1 MTLSVGAFD
10 LESPIASGGMGQVW
24 KGMHRASGTPVAI
37 KVLTGQVTQ
46 QPRFREAFRNEA
58 RSMSGL
64 DHPGIVQIFDYGEIP
79 AGSPAEGHFGK
90 GSPFLVMEYVD
101 SALSQGLRISA
112 WPVLK
117 EVLLALLDAL
127 AHAHARGV
135 IHRDLKPSNILVDRH
150 YMLKISDF
158 GIAFALEADGVDV
171 EQMRAAGT
179 PEFMA
184 PEQCHGLWRDFGP
197 WTDLYALGCVA
208 FTLVTGA
215 PPFDGE
221 TPMET
226 MLAKL
231 EQELPPL
238 RARFSVPVGFEMWMR
253 RMLQRAP
260 GHRFQRAADAAWALR
275 GLSLDAETMRR
286 ISTGPIEM
294 PAVKGGDTLAWFTED
309 TAVGE
314 GLDEMG
320 SGAPA
325 TYSLEPNFEGT
336 STASMRATRS
346 PIPVD
351 WRSPRASVES
361 PALMDVGLGLFG
373 LRRTPMVGREEICDR
388 LWRHLRTVHTTCEP
402 RVVLLKGPA
411 GAGKSRIVEWLC
423 ERAHELGAGTH
434 LHARHAPDPGPAHG
448 LGAMLLRHLR
458 CTGLKRSEL
467 RDRLQSLLQAQGVEE
482 SDEWEAL
489 TQLITP
495 AALEDRGTGERHI
508 RFFSLIER
516 HLVLLRQLDRM
527 SRDRALVMWLDDV
540 QFGHESLEFVARVLE
555 RRDGAF
561 LIVMT
566 AREED
571 LSERPIEERLLQEV
585 MGQADTEL
593 FDIGP
598 LPAEDH
604 RVLVRRL
611 LALEPGLAHQVEART
626 AGNPHFAIELVQDWV
641 QRGLLEPGPRGFRL
655 APGASVDLPA
665 SLQEV
670 WSDRVTQFL
679 AGWTEPDAVCIEL
692 AAVLG
697 QEVDDG
703 EWHAL
708 CRLARVEMDPEFR
721 EALLRDRWIRPL
733 DDNDFEEGWT
743 FAHAMLREAMER
755 HAIET
760 GRFRAHHLL
769 CAAML
774 RAHGDS
780 GARLGRHLRAGGA
793 FYAAL
798 EPLRQAVTAH
808 LEVGDYQAAEAALI
822 EWLDTLD
829 ELDIPDVDRRWVEGH
844 LLIARIAVL
853 RGDLDEADEQAAAAE
868 DEAAT
873 YRWDDLMV
881 QALILRSGIALDQGR
896 FAEGSRLAED
906 AAKMLDEHAD
916 LTLHA
921 ECMWNLGRL
930 NGAMGEF
937 DIAREA
943 LGHAEAAYRAL
954 GEDIK
959 AAHCLLYQARIA
971 LGQLDPT
978 EAAALVEEARAELHA
993 AGSRTGVADAVHDL
1007 GELARMTGDL
1017 AGAEQCY
1024 REARELYERV
1034 GSANVIYAEINL
1046 AAVLIARGAFLEAG
1060 SLVEKVLEAALE
1072 QGRQVLV
1079 AAAHVL
1085 LLPISARNNDWHS
1098 WDDHVAGATELLT
1111 ELEVV
1116 DVDLAR
1122 HAQLAA
1128 ELAAQHG
1135 QQGRAIGAMKMAHQQ
1150 WKALQREDEV
1160 RETRRLLREMARIGG
1175 SLDTSWDD
1183 EGDGGSLDDSLG
1195 GSTDGVRGLP
1205 AVSGGTEPDGFGGS
1219 G

>member
-1 MTLSVGAFD
+1 MPPDHPRQAPSGSPVTLSVGAFE

-58 RSMSGL
+58 RAMSGL
-64 DHPGIVQIFDYGEIP
+64 DHPGIVRIYDYGEIP
-79 AGSPAEGHFGK
+79 AGSPAESHFGRS
-90 GSPFLVMEYVD
+90 SPFLVMEYVD

-135 IHRDLKPSNILVDRH
+135 IHRDLKPSNILVDRQ
-150 YMLKISDF
+150 YTLKISDF

-208 FTLVTGA
+208 FTLVTGS
-215 PPFDGE
+215 PPFDGD

-238 RARFSVPVGFEMWMR
+238 RARFSVPVGFEMWLR

-294 PAVKGGDTLAWFTED
+294 PAVRGGDTLAWFTDD
-309 TAVGE
+309 TSPSDGF
-314 GLDEMG
+314 GEMG

-351 WRSPRASVES
+351 WRRPRGVEVER
-361 PALMDVGLGLFG
+361 PILMDVGLGLFG
-373 LRRTPMVGREEICDR
+373 LRRTPLVGREEICDR

-467 RDRLQSLLQAQGVEE
+467 RDRLQSLLQSQGVDE

-495 AALEDRGTGERHI
+495 AALEERTGERQI

-527 SRDRALVMWLDDV
+527 SRDRALIMWLDDV

-555 RRDGAF
+555 RGDGAF

-571 LSERPIEERLLQEV
+571 LGDRPIEERLLQEV
-585 MGQADTEL
+585 MTQPETERL
-593 FDIGP
+593 DIGP
-598 LPAEDH
+598 LPPEQH
-604 RVLVRRL
+604 RILVRRL
-611 LALEPGLAHQVEART
+611 LALEPGLAHQVEGRT

-641 QRGLLEPGPRGFRL
+641 QRGLLEPGPRGFLL

-670 WSDRVTQFL
+670 WSDRVDQLL
-679 AGWTEPDAVCIEL
+679 AEWSEPNAISLEL
-692 AAVLG
+692 AAILG
-697 QEVDDG
+697 QEVDEG
-703 EWHAL
+703 EWSAL
-708 CRLARVEMDPEFR
+708 CRLARVQMDPEFR
-721 EALLRDRWIRPL
+721 EALLRDRLIRPL
-733 DDNDFEEGWT
+733 DDNDLGEGWT

-755 HAIET
+755 HAIQA

-774 RAHGDS
+774 RAHGDG

-798 EPLRQAVTAH
+798 EPLRHSVSSH

-873 YRWDDLMV
+873 YGWDDLTV
-881 QALILRSGIALDQGR
+881 QALILRAGVALDQGR
-896 FAEGSRLAED
+896 FAEGSHLAGT
-906 AAKMLDEHAD
+906 AAGMLDEQAD
-916 LTLHA
+916 LSLQA

-930 NGAMGEF
+930 HAAMGEF

-971 LGQLDPT
+971 LGRLDPE
-978 EAAALVEEARAELHA
+978 EAAELVEEARAELHA

-1017 AGAEQCY
+1017 LGAEQCY
-1024 REARELYERV
+1024 REARELYEQV

-1046 AAVLIARGAFLEAG
+1046 AAVLIARGAFVEAG
-1060 SLVEKVLEAALE
+1060 ALVEKVLHAALE

-1085 LLPISARNNDWHS
+1085 LLPCAARNHDWHG
-1098 WDDHVAGATELLT
+1098 WDEHLGGATALLD

-1135 QQGRAIGAMKMAHQQ
+1135 QQGRAIGAMKLAYEQ
-1150 WKALQREDEV
+1150 WKALQREDEI
-1160 RETRRLLREMARIGG
+1160 RETRRLLRELARIGG
-1175 SLDTSWDD
+1175 SMDGTWDLDGADEPDTIDD
-1183 EGDGGSLDDSLG
+1183 ED
-1195 GSTDGVRGLP
+1195 
-1205 AVSGGTEPDGFGGS
+1205 A
-1219 G
+1219 